1 MFPYVAVLPALMIG
15 LLLLVG
21 CAGDSASLT
30 PTTGG
35 ANGAEMGD
43 DSATGPVLLVLPHF
57 VDSDPSDGDV
67 LAEAPEVLLLN
78 VNFFLRP
85 GSGVSVTRNGEPVPV
100 GEATISD
107 DELAMTVPILG
118 NTGDG
123 VYEVRYNACW
133 PTGACDK
140 GSTRFTV
147 DSSIGG

>member
-1 MFPYVAVLPALMIG
+1 MLTYVVVLPALLMG
-15 LLLLVG
+15 LWLLVG
-21 CAGDSASLT
+21 CSGDSAT
-30 PTTGG
+30 PTPTAGG
-35 ANGAEMGD
+35 ASSAEVGG
-43 DSATGPVLLVLPHF
+43 DSAAGPVLLVLPHF
-57 VDSDPSDGDV
+57 VDSNPVDGDV
-67 LAEAPEVLLLN
+67 LAETPEVLLLN
-78 VNFFLRP
+78 VNFFLQP
-85 GSGVSVTRNGEPVPV
+85 GSGVTVTRNGEPVPV

-107 DELAMTVPILG
+107 DELSMTVPILG